1 MTAEH
6 DKTVAAPEQLGLEA
20 RDRFREHVYQVLD
33 GMEEGQGNLVVDLSK
48 TYFVDTA
55 GLGVLAD
62 VQRRAAQ
69 RRHAVRLRGVNEDI
83 RFTLVLSR
91 MEDLFVIEANG
102 NGHQNGQ

>member
-1 MTAEH
+1 MTAEQ
-6 DKTVAAPEQLGLEA
+6 DKTVAAPEQLGVDERESF
-20 RDRFREHVYQVLD
+20 RDRAFQTLD
-33 GMEEGQGNLVVDLSK
+33 AMQEGEGSLVVDLSE

-69 RRHAVRLRGVNEDI
+69 RKHAVRLKGVNEDI

-91 MEDLFVIEANG
+91 MEDLFVIESNG
-102 NGHQNGQ
+102 NGRQNGH